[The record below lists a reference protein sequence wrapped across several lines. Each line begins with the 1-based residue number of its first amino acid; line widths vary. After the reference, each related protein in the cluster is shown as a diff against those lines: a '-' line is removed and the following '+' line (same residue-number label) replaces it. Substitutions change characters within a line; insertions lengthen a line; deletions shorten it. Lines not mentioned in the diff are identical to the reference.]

1 MLPRAASQGKPRTPV
16 FRTHYQFTSQT
27 SFVHNVGGVQSLFEI
42 HCCLVTPLDNDK
54 STAHSLPRAR
64 FPNSLELLPRA
75 PPPTSAQRTSSS
87 PPATMQRTAGFTFS
101 GLVAVLFLFL
111 LAAPALCA
119 DWNQAY
125 CSSQN
130 TGNTDVYTNDY
141 MSNGN
146 CTNHCRDLNSA
157 YAFAVIQY
165 KECYCSNLIPYQQDP
180 ISQCQTDCPGYGQED
195 CGSIDDGKFIY
206 IQNGRP
212 SGTAPGP
219 TSAQPT
225 SKTSSKP
232 TSSPVSTPSQSP
244 ISLQLST
251 ENGNVVTRTVYL
263 SPSAGPSSSSSPV
276 RTDSNDDGPN
286 VGAIAGGVVGGVAV
300 LLAVVGGL
308 IFFLWRR
315 RRNQR
320 EAQEAEIGGSSSGGI
335 TRNTSTM
342 SKAGLLGTSREVY
355 NQYPPQ
361 IHTNMS
367 TQNSRFGDHES
378 ISPIS
383 NRRNSQPLVIDSRLN
398 PNAVMTFA
406 GASMS
411 RESVA
416 SLDDS
421 RDYGRQLNVRNPDP

>member
-1 MLPRAASQGKPRTPV
+1 
-16 FRTHYQFTSQT
+16 
-27 SFVHNVGGVQSLFEI
+27 
-42 HCCLVTPLDNDK
+42 
-54 STAHSLPRAR
+54 
-64 FPNSLELLPRA
+64 
-75 PPPTSAQRTSSS
+75 
-87 PPATMQRTAGFTFS
+87 MQRTAGFTFS

-111 LAAPALCA
+111 FAAPALCA
-119 DWNQAY
+119 DWNEAY
-125 CSSQN
+125 CSNQN
-130 TGNTDVYTNDY
+130 TGNTDVYTNQY

-146 CTNHCRDLNSA
+146 CTNHCRDLSSA

-165 KECYCSNLIPYQQDP
+165 KDCYCSNLIPYAQDN
-180 ISQCQTDCPGYGQED
+180 ISRCQKDCPGYGEEN
-195 CGSIDDGKFIY
+195 CGSIDDGLYIY

-225 SKTSSKP
+225 SKTVSSSAPPPPSPPPATTTDTSKSSSTPVTSLPSSSTMSSIVPPPPDTTTVMHTTIVVSSHVVIVPQPSFVSPSITSTKP
-232 TSSPVSTPSQSP
+232 SSSQPPPSQSP
-244 ISLQLST
+244 ISLQVST

-263 SPSAGPSSSSSPV
+263 SPSSGPSSSSAPV
-276 RTDSNDDGPN
+276 RTDKDDNGPN
-286 VGAIAGGVVGGVAV
+286 IGAIAGGVVGGVLG
-300 LLAVVGGL
+300 LLAIVGGL
-308 IFFLWRR
+308 IFVLWRR

-342 SKAGLLGTSREVY
+342 SKAGLLGTSREMHH
-355 NQYPPQ
+355 QYPPQ
-361 IHTNMS
+361 IATNMS
-367 TQNSRFGDHES
+367 TQNSRYGDHES

-406 GASMS
+406 GASLS